1 MSKLQLIIQR
11 EYLTRVKK
19 KSFIL
24 TTLLAPVALALFMV
38 IVGLIFSYQGDD
50 AKNIMI
56 VDQSNVL
63 DGKMKDQR
71 NFYFSFTEKKDIDE
85 ISRSNSDKDI
95 DGILVVPPLL
105 DLSSKKHTIFYYSDN
120 QLDIEGS
127 ERLQSAVRDKIRE
140 YKIKALNLDAAQ
152 LENLNMQITLDPE
165 PLTQTGTDDEKAQDN
180 PSPYTSIIA
189 AAIGGIMGFAMYM
202 IVFING
208 VMVMRSV
215 MEEKMNRVVEVM
227 ISSVRPFNLMM
238 GKIIG
243 VGAVG
248 LTQIVIWLIL
258 LPLITIGANMLF
270 GFDTQQTM
278 LDASASEMINPEEL
292 EMMVTQI
299 MVELKAVNWWLIV
312 PCFIIFFFGGYII
325 YASLFAGVGS
335 AIGDDLAESQA
346 LTLPLTIPVII
357 ALYIMFAALRV
368 PNSTLAVWSSIFP
381 LFSPIV
387 MPARLAFHP
396 PAWQI
401 VLSIAMLV
409 LAAIFCVWIS
419 SRIYRT
425 GILMYGKKGSFKEI
439 WKWMISKD

>member
-1 MSKLQLIIQR
+1 MKNLWLIIQR

-24 TTLLAPVALALFMV
+24 TTLLAPLAIALLMV
-38 IVGLIFSYQGDD
+38 VVGLIFSYQGDD
-50 AKNIMI
+50 AKDI
-56 VDQSNVL
+56 VIIDQANMF
-63 DGKMKDQR
+63 DKKIKDQR
-71 NFYFSFTEKKDIDE
+71 NFFF
-85 ISRSNSDKDI
+85 RFSDKSLEDVI
-95 DGILVVPPLL
+95 AARDNEPFDAVLVIP
-105 DLSSKKHTIFYYSDN
+105 DLPDVKAKRHTIFYYSDD
-120 QLDIEGS
+120 QLDLDGS
-127 ERLQSAVRDKIRE
+127 DALQRAIRDKLRDYKIRE
-140 YKIKALNLDAAQ
+140 MDLDAEQ
-152 LENLNMQITLDPE
+152 LDNLYTQVTIDPE
-165 PLTQTGTDDEKAQDN
+165 PLTRSVDEADQSEDN
-180 PSPYTSIIA
+180 PSPFTSVIGAI
-189 AAIGGIMGFAMYM
+189 IGGVMGFAMYM

-208 VMVMRSV
+208 MMVMRSV

-227 ISSVRPFNLMM
+227 ISSVKPFYLMM

-248 LTQIVIWLIL
+248 LTQIIIWVILI
-258 LPLITIGANMLF
+258 PLIATGANLIF
-270 GFDTQQTM
+270 GFDSQQAVM
-278 LDASASEMINPEEL
+278 DSAASDINPEDLEL
-292 EMMVTQI
+292 MASQVMT
-299 MVELKAVNWWLIV
+299 ELRAVNWWLII

-346 LTLPLTIPVII
+346 LTMPLTIPVIL

-387 MPARLAFHP
+387 MPARLAFNP

-401 VLSIAMLV
+401 ILSILLMIATAV
-409 LAAIFCVWIS
+409 FAVWIS
-419 SRIYRT
+419 GRIYRT

-439 WKWMISKD
+439 WKWMTSRQ

>member
-1 MSKLQLIIQR
+1 MNKLWLIISR

-19 KSFIL
+19 RSFIL
-24 TTLLAPVALALFMV
+24 TTLFAPVAIGLFMV

-50 AKNIMI
+50 AKTVVIKDSSNI
-56 VDQSNVL
+56 L
-63 DGKMKDQR
+63 DGKLKDER
-71 NFYFSFTEKKDIDE
+71 NFYFEFT
-85 ISRSNSDKDI
+85 DKDLETLSQEAKEEKF
-95 DGILVVPPLL
+95 DGILVIPPVK
-105 DLSSKKHTIFYYSDN
+105 DLATRKHTIYYYSDD
-120 QLDIEGS
+120 QLDLDAS
-127 ERLQSAVRDKIRE
+127 DQLQRVVRDKIRD
-140 YKIKALNLDAAQ
+140 YKIRELKLDAQQ
-152 LENLNMQITLDPE
+152 LEDLNTQVTLDPE
-165 PLTQTGTDDEKAQDN
+165 PLTKEGDMEGQTDN
-180 PSPYTSIIA
+180 PSPYTTVIA
-189 AAIGGIMGFAMYM
+189 AAIGGLMGFAMYM

-208 VMVMRSV
+208 MMVMRSV

-227 ISSVRPFNLMM
+227 ISSVKPFYLMM

-248 LTQIVIWLIL
+248 LTQILIWLIL
-258 LPLITIGANMLF
+258 IPLIWLGVNFFF
-270 GFDTQQTM
+270 GFDAQQSMMQT
-278 LDASASEMINPEEL
+278 SA
-292 EMMVTQI
+292 EMMDPDDLEFIVAQVSQEFSAI
-299 MVELKAVNWWLIV
+299 NWWLIV

-346 LTLPLTIPVII
+346 LTMPLTIPVII

-387 MPARLAFHP
+387 MPARLAFGP

-401 VLSIAMLV
+401 VLSIV
-409 LAAIFCVWIS
+409 LLIATAIFCVWIS
-419 SRIYRT
+419 ARIYRI

-439 WKWMISKD
+439 WKWIRTS

>member
-1 MSKLQLIIQR
+1 MRKLPLIIQR

-19 KSFIL
+19 KSFII
-24 TTLLAPVALALFMV
+24 TTLLAPLALALFMIV
-38 IVGLIFSYQGDD
+38 VGLIFSYQGDD
-50 AKNIMI
+50 AKNVVI
-56 VDQSNVL
+56 VDKANVL
-63 DGKMKDQR
+63 DGKMKDQQ
-71 NFYFSFTEKKDIDE
+71 NFYFSF
-85 ISRSNSDKDI
+85 SDKDVADI
-95 DGILVVPPLL
+95 THSTDPDMDGVLVVPPLT
-105 DLSSKKHTIFYYSDN
+105 DLETKKHTIYYYSDK
-120 QLDIEGS
+120 QLDLESS
-127 ERLQSAVRDKIRE
+127 ERLQNAVRDKIRE
-140 YKIKALNLDAAQ
+140 YKIKALHLDAKQ
-152 LENLNMQITLDPE
+152 LENLNTQITIDPE
-165 PLTQTGTDDEKAQDN
+165 PLSSTSEDQPDQADN
-180 PSPYTSIIA
+180 PSPFTSVIA

-227 ISSVRPFNLMM
+227 ISSVRPFDLMM

-248 LTQIVIWLIL
+248 LTQILIWLIL
-258 LPLITIGANMLF
+258 LPLITTGANLLF
-270 GFDTQQTM
+270 GFDTHQSM
-278 LDASASEMINPEEL
+278 LDASANDVFNPEEIDL
-292 EMMVTQI
+292 MVSQI
-299 MVELKAVNWWLIV
+299 MAELKAVNWWLIV
-312 PCFIIFFFGGYII
+312 PCFIIFFFGGYVI

-381 LFSPIV
+381 FFSPIV
-387 MPARLAFHP
+387 MPARLAFNP

-401 VLSIAMLV
+401 ALSIVMLIA
-409 LAAIFCVWIS
+409 AAIFCVWIS

-439 WKWMISKD
+439 WKWMTTKA